1 MRPMRAR
8 LAVMLG
14 VLALANAPAQLPSRV
29 YVVVFDEQ
37 HLSSGGLKRLQAAA
51 VQLFSTDFH
60 PDDLGGVIVDG
71 QLVGGRLMSDRGEL
85 VKAIERAHP
94 RLATASDLESATSVP
109 GGVEPSARLA
119 EIETLDQQ
127 RAVTDRKLAILETL
141 VGNLARVAGPKA
153 ILLMSDGFGGDA
165 SSDRVR
171 ALITAAAPAGVRFHV
186 LDESGSDRDAASGL
200 ARGTAG
206 IVARRPS
213 TFAASIE
220 RIGKDTMAM
229 PAVPAPAS
237 GDAPGVA
244 SASPAPA
251 GSAPHE
257 TANGTTPAAP
267 AMAAGVVVAAPSVEP
282 NILRVRPLAESHV
295 MDLAGSDWSDAA
307 ARAGWEAYQRG
318 ELEAARTALAPIA
331 VRPAAPSWVEYVLGQ
346 ADYALGE
353 FKDAAV
359 AWERVRARQP
369 QFQPVYFDLADD
381 YVKLDE
387 RHKALDVLKAA
398 RQRWPLN
405 ADVLNA
411 LGVIEAGGGALDD
424 AIKTLRETVALAPTE
439 SIGYLNLAKALEMQY
454 FQKRHNLR
462 LLNWGSRADE
472 ERERQ
477 EAIKV
482 YQEYLGTGGPYGDLA
497 TEGIARLTAAA
508 PRRRR

>member
-1 MRPMRAR
+1 VKAR
-8 LAVMLG
+8 LV
-14 VLALANAPAQLPSRV
+14 ALVWLFAQSIAGAQVPPRV
-29 YVVVFDEQ
+29 FVVVFDEQ

-51 VQLFSTDFH
+51 VSLFSTEFH
-60 PDDLGGVIVDG
+60 PEDLGGVVVDG
-71 QLVGGRLMSDRGEL
+71 QLVGGRLISDRAEL
-85 VKAIERAHP
+85 LKGIERAHP
-94 RLATASDLESATSVP
+94 RLATTSDLESSASVP

-119 EIETLDQQ
+119 EIESLDLQ
-127 RAVTDRKLAILETL
+127 RATTDRKLAMLETL
-141 VGNLARVAGPKA
+141 IGNLARVEGPKA
-153 ILLMSDGFGGDA
+153 VLLLSEGFGGDA
-165 SSDRVR
+165 SSARVR
-171 ALITAAAPAGVRFHV
+171 SLITAAGQAGVRFHV

-206 IVARRPS
+206 IVAHRPN
-213 TFAASIE
+213 TFASSIE
-220 RIGKDTMAM
+220 RIGKDTVAT

-237 GDAPGVA
+237 IDAPSAA
-244 SASPAPA
+244 STSPAPGGSTPHEPAA
-251 GSAPHE
+251 GS
-257 TANGTTPAAP
+257 TPMGP
-267 AMAAGVVVAAPSVEP
+267 TMAAGVVVAAPSAEP
-282 NILRVRPLAESHV
+282 NVLRVRPLAESHV
-295 MDLAGSDWSDAA
+295 MDLAGGDWSDAA

-318 ELEAARTALAPIA
+318 ELEAARTALTPIA
-331 VRPAAPSWVEYVLGQ
+331 ARAAAPSWVEYVLGQ

-398 RQRWPLN
+398 QRRWPIN

-424 AIKTLRETVALAPTE
+424 AIKTLREAVALAPTE

-454 FQKRHNLR
+454 FQKRRNLQ
-462 LLNWGSRADE
+462 LLNWGSGANE

-482 YQEYLGTGGPYGDLA
+482 YQQYLGTAGPYGDLA
-497 TEGIARLTAAA
+497 REGIARLTAAA